1 MTKGDNEMLLT
12 ILIVLLI
19 LLFIGA
25 LPAWPYSAEWDY
37 GPGGVLGTV
46 LMVGLA
52 IVVVLVL
59 ALGRI

>member
-1 MTKGDNEMLLT
+1 MLLT
-12 ILIVLLI
+12 MLIVLI

-25 LPAWPYSAEWDY
+25 LPAWSYSAEWDY

>member
-1 MTKGDNEMLLT
+1 MLST

-37 GPGGVLGTV
+37 APGGVLGTILVVV
-46 LMVGLA
+46 LAL
-52 IVVVLVL
+52 VVVLVL
-59 ALGRI
+59 ELGRI

>member
-1 MTKGDNEMLLT
+1 MKWLLT